1 MTRISGYTM
10 GEFAR
15 QVVVITGGG
24 AGIGKATALLF
35 GQEKANVV
43 IIDCDEKAARRT
55 AKEIQRLGTAALVV
69 KADVGNSR
77 HVKAAFKKAIK
88 RFGRVDILFA
98 NAAVQIIKP
107 IDSTSDDDWEKVTS
121 TNLRGTFLCCREAI
135 SIMRRQHR
143 GCIIIASSG
152 HAFHSY
158 PGYTA
163 YASSKGGQLAMM
175 RAMAIDCAPDGIR
188 VNCVVPGATE
198 TELLRAHFRQN
209 PEEKARLLLQIPMA
223 RLAAPEDI
231 ARAVRLLASRDAS
244 YVTGSY
250 LVVDGGLLAQG

>member
-1 MTRISGYTM
+1 MSGYRM

-15 QVVVITGGG
+15 QVVVVTGGG

-35 GQEKANVV
+35 GREKADVV
-43 IIDCDEKAARRT
+43 VIDCDEKAARRT
-55 AKEIQRLGTAALVV
+55 VKEIQRAGSAALAL

-77 HVKAAFKKAIK
+77 QVKSAFSTVVE
-88 RFGRVDILFA
+88 RFGKIDILFA

-107 IDSTSDDDWEKVTS
+107 IDSTSDDDWERVIA

-135 SIMRRQHR
+135 PTMRRQR
-143 GCIIIASSG
+143 YGCIIIATSG

-158 PGYTA
+158 AGYTA

-175 RAMAIDCAPDGIR
+175 RAMAIDCASSGIR

-198 TELLRAHFRQN
+198 TELLRAHFRNQ
-209 PEEKARLLLQIPMA
+209 PKEKVRLLSQIPLA

-231 ARAVRLLASRDAS
+231 ARAVRLLASREAS
-244 YVTGSY
+244 YITGSY

>member
-1 MTRISGYTM
+1 M
-10 GEFAR
+10 GEFAGK
-15 QVVVITGGG
+15 VVVITGGA

-35 GQEKANVV
+35 AREKACVV
-43 IIDCDEKAARRT
+43 IIDRNEKAARRT
-55 AKEIQRLGTAALVV
+55 VAAISRTGSNAVALR
-69 KADVGNSR
+69 ADVGNSR
-77 HVKAAFKKAIK
+77 QVKSAFGKIV
-88 RFGRVDILFA
+88 RQFGKIDLLFA

-107 IDSTSDDDWEKVTS
+107 IDSTSDGDWEKIIS
-121 TNLRGTFLCCREAI
+121 ANLRGTFLCCREAI
-135 SIMRRQHR
+135 PFMRRQR
-143 GCIIIASSG
+143 NGCIVIATSG

-158 PGYTA
+158 AGYTA

-175 RAMAIDCAPDGIR
+175 RAMAIDCAADGIR

-198 TELLRAHFRQN
+198 TELLGAHFRKN
-209 PEEKARLLLQIPMA
+209 PGEKKRLLSRIPMR
-223 RLAAPEDI
+223 RLASPDDI

>member
-1 MTRISGYTM
+1 M
-10 GEFAR
+10 GEFVR

-35 GQEKANVV
+35 GREKARVV

-55 AKEIQRLGTAALVV
+55 VKEIQRVGSAALALQ
-69 KADVGNSR
+69 ADVGNPGQ
-77 HVKAAFKKAIK
+77 VKAAFATAVQQ
-88 RFGRVDILFA
+88 FGKIDILFA
-98 NAAVQIIKP
+98 NAAVQVIKP
-107 IDSTSDDDWEKVTS
+107 IDSTSDDDWERVIS
-121 TNLRGTFLCCREAI
+121 TNLRGTFLCCREVI
-135 SIMRRQHR
+135 PVMRRQR
-143 GCIIIASSG
+143 YGCIIIASSG

-158 PGYTA
+158 LGYTA

-175 RAMAIDCAPDGIR
+175 RAIAIDCAPDGIR

-198 TELLRAHFRQN
+198 TELLRAHFRSR
-209 PEEKARLLLQIPMA
+209 PEEKARLLSQIPMK
-223 RLAAPEDI
+223 RLATPKDI

-244 YVTGSY
+244 YITGSY